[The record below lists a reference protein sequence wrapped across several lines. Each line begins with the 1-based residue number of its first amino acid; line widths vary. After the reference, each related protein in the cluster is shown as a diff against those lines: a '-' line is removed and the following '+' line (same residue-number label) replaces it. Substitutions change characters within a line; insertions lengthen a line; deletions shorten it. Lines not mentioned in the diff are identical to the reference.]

1 MDDLRSVARKALWYS
16 SWRLTAALNWTHI
29 DFSQILGSI
38 LAMNSEI
45 TTNLR
50 RFMAKTGQA
59 FQFVAILSS
68 HVADAGNCEANGRED
83 PGAGHKGDDPMI
95 LDGFSYDFPM

>member
-1 MDDLRSVARKALWYS
+1 
-16 SWRLTAALNWTHI
+16 
-29 DFSQILGSI
+29 
-38 LAMNSEI
+38 MNSEI

-50 RFMAKTGQA
+50 RFMAKIGQA

-95 LDGFSYDFPM
+95 FPCEHLFVLGFPVIFPCEHLFLWVFLI